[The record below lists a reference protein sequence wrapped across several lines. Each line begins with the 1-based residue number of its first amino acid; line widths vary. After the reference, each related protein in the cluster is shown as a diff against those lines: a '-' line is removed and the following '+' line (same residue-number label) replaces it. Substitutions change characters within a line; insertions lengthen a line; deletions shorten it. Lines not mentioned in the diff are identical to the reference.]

1 MLFVDP
7 PERMIE
13 TKENKKDSNGKILFY
28 ILLCAVI
35 GYSISYM
42 CIKAFDNHEKEI
54 ELLKIQKENLKLE
67 LKIKQLEIK
76 KLNCT

>member
-1 MLFVDP
+1 M
-7 PERMIE
+7 
-13 TKENKKDSNGKILFY
+13 KDLIKYGCY
-28 ILLCAVI
+28 TLLCAVI
-35 GYSISYM
+35 GYSISYV

-54 ELLKIQKENLKLE
+54 EFLRLKKENLKLDIRNNEIE